1 MTCSLVQSRC
11 PLRIGWYTLAGYIQ
25 LGHIRYGLYPTA
37 VFSASGVPALT
48 TAGFQVLLA
57 LASGHSHGYAVMG
70 FVDQLTD
77 GQVRLGPGTLY
88 RTLARLVADELVS
101 ESDTNDPSAPHDAR
115 RRYYELTPLGAQ
127 VVREEAELLARLVD
141 AAHTAG
147 LLDTNRRTS

>member
-1 MTCSLVQSRC
+1 VITI
-11 PLRIGWYTLAGYIQ
+11 PPHWDDIGMFEVGYIRI
-25 LGHIRYGLYPTA
+25 GHIRFGLYPAFVRST
-37 VFSASGVPALT
+37 SAVPAIT

-101 ESDTNDPSAPHDAR
+101 ETETSDPTAPHDAR
-115 RRYYELTPLGAQ
+115 RRYYQLTALGEQA
-127 VVREEAELLARLVD
+127 VREEAELMARMVD

-147 LLDTNRRTS
+147 LLDGNRRTT